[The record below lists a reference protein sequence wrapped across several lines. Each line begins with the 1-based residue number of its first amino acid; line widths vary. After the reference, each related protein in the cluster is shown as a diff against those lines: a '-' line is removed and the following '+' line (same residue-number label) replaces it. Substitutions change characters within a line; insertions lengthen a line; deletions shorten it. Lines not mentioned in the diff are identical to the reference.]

1 MTQIILMSSQQLL
14 KERNITL
21 LFNLEFLGV
30 KERKLNI

>member
-1 MTQIILMSSQQLL
+1 MTQIISMSSQQLL

-21 LFNLEFLGV
+21 PFYLEFLGV